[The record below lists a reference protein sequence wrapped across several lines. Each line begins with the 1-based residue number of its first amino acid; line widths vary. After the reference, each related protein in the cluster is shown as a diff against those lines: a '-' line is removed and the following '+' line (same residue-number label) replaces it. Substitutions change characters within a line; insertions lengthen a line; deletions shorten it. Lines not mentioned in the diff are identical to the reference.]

1 MKNHGSS
8 VAEETNMTNT
18 AIRIEN
24 LTRTFDGQSGTVR
37 AVDRLSLEVPSGTI
51 RVFGPQRRG
60 KASLE
65 EVFLTLMQEDES

>member
-51 RVFGPQRRG
+51 FG
-60 KASLE
+60 
-65 EVFLTLMQEDES
+65 FLGPNGAAKPAWRKSF